1 MIIKV
6 VESRTNT
13 PGGETRVGNG
23 HDMGGL
29 AVYATGPGKAN
40 EHTNPHLVASSGT
53 LAVEYAG
60 LDMADWQAGAARE
73 LGRILEG
80 AWREAHAGRERA
92 AQGDVRGHVFHASL
106 SLRADE
112 GQLDA
117 TTWGNIARDYVE
129 AMGFTEASGKAGC
142 EWAAFHHGASKNGN
156 DHIHVAVCL
165 VREDGTWA
173 SDFQSKIRSQRI
185 ARDLENKYGL
195 RPLHDSTQDRGLPG
209 VSRAEIEK
217 AAAFGRQEPERVRLA
232 RVVRA
237 AAASAT
243 NESEF
248 VAGVLDRGARIRPRF
263 ATGGREAVVGYS
275 VALRPEDGQAEPR
288 WFGGG
293 KLAKDLT
300 LPALR
305 GRWGT
310 TPEETSAALPVWRGE
325 TKAAVTPQSTGP
337 AGRTTQWWEL
347 AAGDIAAAN
356 RVLASVDVADRAV
369 WRAAAG
375 DAAGIF
381 AEWSLRVEGARPGP
395 LAAASDALARSAQ
408 RPWGSAGATWKG
420 PRFTGQHLQLAARAS
435 STRSWQGWKAV
446 MVQLDRTTQAIHRA
460 HTARGEAVAAQRVAA
475 AAGQVLSE
483 IREGM
488 RALDGAADP
497 TRPMPSKTATTNVS
511 RNGPEHDRGR

>member
-6 VESRTNT
+6 VESRAKTRS
-13 PGGETRVGNG
+13 GETRVGNG

-29 AVYATGPGKAN
+29 VVYATGPGKAN
-40 EHTNPHLVASSGT
+40 EHANSHLVASSGT

-60 LDMADWQAGAARE
+60 LDMPDWQAGAARE

-112 GQLDA
+112 GELDA

-142 EWAAFHHGASKNGN
+142 EWAAFHHGVSKNGN

-195 RPLHDSTQDRGLPG
+195 RPLCDAALGRGLPG
-209 VSRAEIEK
+209 VSRAELEK
-217 AAAFGRQEPERVRLA
+217 AAAFGRAEPERVRLA

-237 AAASAT
+237 AAASAGS
-243 NESEF
+243 ESEF
-248 VAGVLDRGARIRPRF
+248 IAGVLDRGARIRPRF
-263 ATGGREAVVGYS
+263 ASGGREAVVGYS
-275 VALRPEDGQAEPR
+275 VALRPEDGQAQPR

-310 TPEETSAALPVWRGE
+310 TQEEISAALPVWRGE
-325 TKAAVTPQSTGP
+325 SKAAVTAATTGP
-337 AGRTTQWWEL
+337 ATRPAQWWEL
-347 AAGDIAAAN
+347 AAEDIAAAN
-356 RVLASVDVADRAV
+356 RVLASVDVEDHAA

-408 RPWGSAGATWKG
+408 RPWGSAGDPWKG
-420 PRFTGQHLQLAARAS
+420 PRLGGRHLQLAARAT

-460 HTARGEAVAAQRVAA
+460 HTARGESMAAQRVAA
-475 AAGQVLSE
+475 AAGQGLSE
-483 IREGM
+483 IRERM
-488 RALDGAADP
+488 RALDVAAGT
-497 TRPMPSKTATTNVS
+497 TRAVPSNTPSKTVTK
-511 RNGPEHDRGR
+511 NGPEHDRGR